1 MTVKRW
7 PVESVTNP
15 PSVENLSADVVALA
29 EAQSLRHQTLQ
40 LPVAEPLRGDNYTQ
54 LPLQKSSQKKTGD
67 NLKFQKIPKQG
78 VLSKGQSR

>member
-1 MTVKRW
+1 M
-7 PVESVTNP
+7 TNP

-67 NLKFQKIPKQG
+67 LAGNNFKFQKIPKQG
-78 VLSKGQSR
+78 VLTKGRWR

>member
-1 MTVKRW
+1 MTN
-7 PVESVTNP
+7 S
-15 PSVENLSADVVALA
+15 SAIENLAAHIVALA

-67 NLKFQKIPKQG
+67 LAGNNLKFQKIPKQG
-78 VLSKGQSR
+78 VLSKGRSR